1 MSTPLGSDQTLR
13 EKAAAVHEQAVV
25 SEQSHASP
33 GELLSSVT
41 KDLSDLVRQE
51 IMLAKAEATESAKKA
66 GTGAGMVTG
75 AAVAGHFVLLF
86 LSVAL
91 WWALGDVTG
100 RGWSALIV
108 VVIWGIV
115 AAVLAIVGKNKLQ
128 EVRGLPQTTDTVK
141 EIPNAV
147 KGHEENNR

>member
-1 MSTPLGSDQTLR
+1 MSTPLGSDQET
-13 EKAAAVHEQAVV
+13 
-25 SEQSHASP
+25 HASP

-51 IMLAKAEATESAKKA
+51 IMLAKAEATDSAKKA
-66 GTGAGMVTG
+66 GTGAGMLTG

-86 LSVAL
+86 LSIAL
-91 WWALGDVTG
+91 WWALGNATG
-100 RGWSALIV
+100 RSWSALIV
-108 VVIWGIV
+108 VVIWGII
-115 AAVLAIVGKNKLQ
+115 AAILAIVGKNNLQ
-128 EVRGLPQTTDTVK
+128 KVKGLPQTTETVK

>member
-1 MSTPLGSDQTLR
+1 MSTPLGSDHQET
-13 EKAAAVHEQAVV
+13 
-25 SEQSHASP
+25 HASP

-51 IMLAKAEATESAKKA
+51 IMLAKVEATESAKKA
-66 GTGAGMVTG
+66 GTGAGMLTG

-86 LSVAL
+86 LSIAL
-91 WWALGDVTG
+91 WWALGNATG
-100 RGWSALIV
+100 RAWSALIV
-108 VVIWGIV
+108 VVIWAII
-115 AAVLAIVGKNKLQ
+115 AAILGIVGKNNLQ
-128 EVRGLPQTTDTVK
+128 KVRGLPQTTETVK

>member
-1 MSTPLGSDQTLR
+1 MSTPLGSDQTT
-13 EKAAAVHEQAVV
+13 
-25 SEQSHASP
+25 HASP

-51 IMLAKAEATESAKKA
+51 ILLAKVEATQSAKRA
-66 GTGAGMVTG
+66 GTGAGMLTG

-91 WWALGDVTG
+91 WWALGNVTG
-100 RGWSALIV
+100 RAWSALIV
-108 VVIWGIV
+108 VVVWAII
-115 AAVLAIVGKNKLQ
+115 AAILGVLGKNNLQ
-128 EVRGLPQTTDTVK
+128 KVKGLPQTTDTVK
-141 EIPNAV
+141 EIPNAL

>member
-1 MSTPLGSDQTLR
+1 MSTPLGSDQTT
-13 EKAAAVHEQAVV
+13 
-25 SEQSHASP
+25 HASP

-51 IMLAKAEATESAKKA
+51 IMLAKVEATDSAKKA
-66 GTGAGMVTG
+66 GTGAGMLTG

-86 LSVAL
+86 LSIAL
-91 WWALGDVTG
+91 WWALGNATG
-100 RGWSALIV
+100 RAWSALIV
-108 VVIWGIV
+108 VVIWAII
-115 AAVLAIVGKNKLQ
+115 AAILGVVGKNNLQ
-128 EVRGLPQTTDTVK
+128 KVRGLPQTTETVK